1 MAKKKKSITKKS
13 SSSLTSM
20 WLSLTTIMSLVGG
33 TGVSGWVNPD
43 LPVIGP
49 IVASVMSMS
58 SGSAAAQPGSPPG
71 GMQAMQPGVMQPGGM
86 QPAAMQPA
94 NTMTAGWGGAA
105 QQPQPQLQQW
115 GSASPTTPAVPQ
127 RPLAPGSPPLASISY
142 PPPVPP
148 PPAPPP
154 PPTPPATAGKPPDA
168 LLICSFN
175 IQVFG
180 ESKLAK
186 PEVVEVL
193 ARVVR
198 MFDIVAIQEVRAK
211 SDSIIPT
218 FVQAVNANGGR
229 YHWVIGPRLGRT
241 VSKEQYTFVYDTS
254 RVEVDPSS
262 VGTAANPGD
271 KLHRP
276 PMFARFRTRAN
287 PPESAFTFWMV
298 DIHTDPDEVPQEVDA
313 LADVFVAMQQARPD
327 EDDVILLG
335 DLNAAPKQFGRIA
348 QIPNIGWAVSGTTT
362 NTRRSK
368 TYDNIIFS
376 RVATAEYLGRWGV
389 LDLQS
394 TFGLSLD
401 DALKVSDHNPV
412 WAAFYPWE
420 IRQ

>member
-1 MAKKKKSITKKS
+1 VAKKKKSVIKKS
-13 SSSLTSM
+13 TSSLTSL
-20 WLSLTTIMSLVGG
+20 WLSLTSILSLVGG

-49 IVASVMSMS
+49 IVASFMSTPGDS
-58 SGSAAAQPGSPPG
+58 SSAAPPGSPAG
-71 GMQAMQPGVMQPGGM
+71 GMQPMQPGVM
-86 QPAAMQPA
+86 PAGNA
-94 NTMTAGWGGAA
+94 AGAG
-105 QQPQPQLQQW
+105 QQW
-115 GSASPTTPAVPQ
+115 GAASPTTPAVPQ
-127 RPLAPGSPPLASISY
+127 RPMPPGSPPLASISY
-142 PPPVPP
+142 APAVPP
-148 PPAPPP
+148 PPPPP
-154 PPTPPATAGKPPDA
+154 PPTAGGKPPDA

-211 SDSIIPT
+211 SDSVVPT
-218 FVQAVNANGGR
+218 FVQAVNADGSH

-241 VSKEQYTFVYDTS
+241 ASKEQYTFVYDTG

-262 VGTAANPGD
+262 VGTAPNPGD
-271 KLHRP
+271 KMHRP

-313 LADVFVAMQQARPD
+313 LADVFVAMQHARPD

-335 DLNAAPKQFGRIA
+335 DLNAAPNQFGRIT

-362 NTRRSK
+362 NTRRNK

-376 RVATAEYLGRWGV
+376 RAATAEYLGRWGV

-420 IRQ
+420 IRR

>member
-1 MAKKKKSITKKS
+1 MAKKKKSVAKKS

-20 WLSLTTIMSLVGG
+20 WLSLTTIMSLLGG

-49 IVASVMSMS
+49 IVASVMSMAGDS
-58 SGSAAAQPGSPPG
+58 SATPSGSGLAG
-71 GMQAMQPGVMQPGGM
+71 GMQAMQPATMQPGGM
-86 QPAAMQPA
+86 QPVA
-94 NTMTAGWGGAA
+94 TMTAGWGGAG
-105 QQPQPQLQQW
+105 QQPQQW
-115 GSASPTTPAVPQ
+115 GAASPTTPPVPQ
-127 RPLAPGSPPLASISY
+127 RPQPPGSPPLASISY
-142 PPPVPP
+142 APPVPP
-148 PPAPPP
+148 PPPPP
-154 PPTPPATAGKPPDA
+154 QPPPVASGKPADA

-198 MFDIVAIQEVRAK
+198 MFDIVAVQEVRAK
-211 SDSIIPT
+211 SDSVVPT
-218 FVQAVNANGGR
+218 FVQAVNADGSR
-229 YHWVIGPRLGRT
+229 YHWMIGPRLGRT
-241 VSKEQYTFVYDTS
+241 ASKEQYTFLYDTA
-254 RVEVDPSS
+254 RVEADPSS
-262 VGTAANPGD
+262 LGTAPNPGD

-276 PMFARFRTRAN
+276 PMYARFRTRAN
-287 PPESAFTFWMV
+287 PPEAAFTFWMV

-335 DLNAAPKQFGRIA
+335 DLNAAPNQFGRIA

-376 RVATAEYLGRWGV
+376 RTATAEYLGRWGV
-389 LDLQS
+389 LDLQN

-420 IRQ
+420 IRR

>member
-1 MAKKKKSITKKS
+1 MAKKKSVIKKS
-13 SSSLTSM
+13 TSSLTSL
-20 WLSLTTIMSLVGG
+20 WLSLTSILSLVGG

-49 IVASVMSMS
+49 IVASFMSTP
-58 SGSAAAQPGSPPG
+58 GDLSAAAPPGSPAG
-71 GMQAMQPGVMQPGGM
+71 RMQPMQPGVM
-86 QPAAMQPA
+86 PAG
-94 NTMTAGWGGAA
+94 NVAGAGE
-105 QQPQPQLQQW
+105 QW
-115 GSASPTTPAVPQ
+115 GAASPTTPAVPQ
-127 RPLAPGSPPLASISY
+127 RPMPPGSPPLASISY
-142 PPPVPP
+142 APAVPP
-148 PPAPPP
+148 PPPP
-154 PPTPPATAGKPPDA
+154 PPTAGGKPPEA

-211 SDSIIPT
+211 SDSVVPT
-218 FVQAVNANGGR
+218 FVQAVNADGSR

-241 VSKEQYTFVYDTS
+241 VSKEQYTCVYDTA

-262 VGTAANPGD
+262 VGTAPNPGD
-271 KLHRP
+271 KMHRP

-313 LADVFVAMQQARPD
+313 LADVFVAMQHARPD

-335 DLNAAPKQFGRIA
+335 DLNAAPNQFGRIT

-362 NTRRSK
+362 NTRRNK

-376 RVATAEYLGRWGV
+376 RTATAEYLGRWGV

-420 IRQ
+420 IRR

>member
-1 MAKKKKSITKKS
+1 VAKKKKSITKKS

-58 SGSAAAQPGSPPG
+58 SDSAAAQPGSPPG
-71 GMQAMQPGVMQPGGM
+71 GMLPMQPGAMHPAANQPG
-86 QPAAMQPA
+86 A
-94 NTMTAGWGGAA
+94 TMTAGWGGAG
-105 QQPQPQLQQW
+105 QQPQQW
-115 GSASPTTPAVPQ
+115 GAASPTTPAVPQ
-127 RPLAPGSPPLASISY
+127 RPMAPASPPLASISY
-142 PPPVPP
+142 APPMPP
-148 PPAPPP
+148 RPSPPAPP
-154 PPTPPATAGKPPDA
+154 ASGGKPPDA

-193 ARVVR
+193 ARVAR

-218 FVQAVNANGGR
+218 FVQAVNANGSR

-241 VSKEQYTFVYDTS
+241 VSKEQYTFVYDTD

-276 PMFARFRTRAN
+276 PMFARFRTRAT
-287 PPESAFTFWMV
+287 PPEAAFTFWMV
-298 DIHTDPDEVPQEVDA
+298 NTHTDPDEVPQEVDA

-335 DLNAAPKQFGRIA
+335 DLNAAPNQFGRIA
-348 QIPNIGWAVSGTTT
+348 QIPTIGWAVSGTTT

-376 RVATAEYLGRWGV
+376 RTATAEYLGRWGV

-420 IRQ
+420 IRK

>member
-1 MAKKKKSITKKS
+1 VAKKKKSVTKKS

-33 TGVSGWVNPD
+33 TGVSGWMNPD

-49 IVASVMSMS
+49 IVASVMSMASDSSAAS
-58 SGSAAAQPGSPPG
+58 SGNGLAGGLQTPPGSL
-71 GMQAMQPGVMQPGGM
+71 AGGM
-86 QPAAMQPA
+86 QPAA
-94 NTMTAGWGGAA
+94 TMTAGWGGAG
-105 QQPQPQLQQW
+105 QQPQQW
-115 GSASPTTPAVPQ
+115 GAASPTTPPVPQ
-127 RPLAPGSPPLASISY
+127 RPQPPVSPPLASISY
-142 PPPVPP
+142 APPVPP
-148 PPAPPP
+148 PPPPP
-154 PPTPPATAGKPPDA
+154 QQPPVASGKPGDA

-198 MFDIVAIQEVRAK
+198 MFDIVAVQEVRAK
-211 SDSIIPT
+211 SDSVVPT
-218 FVQAVNANGGR
+218 FVQAVNANGSR

-241 VSKEQYTFVYDTS
+241 VSKEQYTFIYDTA

-262 VGTAANPGD
+262 LGTAPNPGD

-276 PMFARFRTRAN
+276 PMFARFRTRAT
-287 PPESAFTFWMV
+287 PPEAAFTFWMV

-313 LADVFVAMQQARPD
+313 LADVFVAMQKARPD

-335 DLNAAPKQFGRIA
+335 DLNAAPNQFGRIA

-376 RVATAEYLGRWGV
+376 RAATAEYLGRWGV

-420 IRQ
+420 IRP

>member
-1 MAKKKKSITKKS
+1 MAKKKKSVIKKS
-13 SSSLTSM
+13 TSSLTSL
-20 WLSLTTIMSLVGG
+20 WLSLTSILSLVGG

-49 IVASVMSMS
+49 IVASFMSTPGDS
-58 SGSAAAQPGSPPG
+58 SSAAPPGSPAG
-71 GMQAMQPGVMQPGGM
+71 GMQPMQPGVM
-86 QPAAMQPA
+86 PAG
-94 NTMTAGWGGAA
+94 NVAGAG
-105 QQPQPQLQQW
+105 QQW
-115 GSASPTTPAVPQ
+115 GAASPTTPAVPQ
-127 RPLAPGSPPLASISY
+127 RPMPPGSPPLASISY
-142 PPPVPP
+142 APAVPP
-148 PPAPPP
+148 PPPPP
-154 PPTPPATAGKPPDA
+154 PPTAGGKPPDA
-168 LLICSFN
+168 LLVCSFN

-186 PEVVEVL
+186 PEVVAVL

-211 SDSIIPT
+211 SDSVVPT
-218 FVQAVNANGGR
+218 FVQAVNADGSR

-241 VSKEQYTFVYDTS
+241 VSKEQYTFVYDTG

-262 VGTAANPGD
+262 VGTAPNPGD
-271 KLHRP
+271 KMHRP

-313 LADVFVAMQQARPD
+313 LADVFVAMQHARPD

-335 DLNAAPKQFGRIA
+335 DLNAAPNQFGRIT

-362 NTRRSK
+362 NTRRNK

-376 RVATAEYLGRWGV
+376 RAATAEYLGRWGV

-412 WAAFYPWE
+412 WAAFSPWE
-420 IRQ
+420 IRR

>member
-1 MAKKKKSITKKS
+1 VAKKKKSVIKKS
-13 SSSLTSM
+13 TSSLTSL
-20 WLSLTTIMSLVGG
+20 WLSLTSILSLVGG

-49 IVASVMSMS
+49 IVASFMSTPGDS
-58 SGSAAAQPGSPPG
+58 SSAAPPGSPAG
-71 GMQAMQPGVMQPGGM
+71 GMQPMQPGVM
-86 QPAAMQPA
+86 PAG
-94 NTMTAGWGGAA
+94 NVAGAG
-105 QQPQPQLQQW
+105 QQW
-115 GSASPTTPAVPQ
+115 GAASPTTPAVPQ
-127 RPLAPGSPPLASISY
+127 RPMPPGSPPLASISY
-142 PPPVPP
+142 APAVPP
-148 PPAPPP
+148 PPPPP
-154 PPTPPATAGKPPDA
+154 PPTAGGKPPDA
-168 LLICSFN
+168 LLVCSFN

-186 PEVVEVL
+186 PEVVAVL

-211 SDSIIPT
+211 SDSVVPT
-218 FVQAVNANGGR
+218 FVQAVNADGSR

-241 VSKEQYTFVYDTS
+241 VSKEQYTFVYDTG

-262 VGTAANPGD
+262 VGTAPNPGD
-271 KLHRP
+271 KMHRP

-313 LADVFVAMQQARPD
+313 LADVFVAMQHARPD

-335 DLNAAPKQFGRIA
+335 DLNAAPNQFGRIT

-362 NTRRSK
+362 NTRRNK

-376 RVATAEYLGRWGV
+376 RAATAEYLGRWGV

-412 WAAFYPWE
+412 WAAFSPWE
-420 IRQ
+420 IRR

>member
-1 MAKKKKSITKKS
+1 MAKKKKSVIKKS
-13 SSSLTSM
+13 ASSLTSL
-20 WLSLTTIMSLVGG
+20 WVSLTSILSLIGG
-33 TGVSGWVNPD
+33 TGYSGWVNPKM
-43 LPVIGP
+43 PVVGP
-49 IVASVMSMS
+49 IVAALTASNGTTSAEAQLP
-58 SGSAAAQPGSPPG
+58 SGPQSWVPGASGMPPPQQSTP
-71 GMQAMQPGVMQPGGM
+71 GMA
-86 QPAAMQPA
+86 
-94 NTMTAGWGGAA
+94 
-105 QQPQPQLQQW
+105 
-115 GSASPTTPAVPQ
+115 
-127 RPLAPGSPPLASISY
+127 PPLAAIAAA
-142 PPPVPP
+142 PPALQQPVPP
-148 PPAPPP
+148 PPPPP
-154 PPTPPATAGKPPDA
+154 SPPVGRGKPPDA

-186 PEVVEVL
+186 PEVVDVL
-193 ARVVR
+193 ARIVR

-211 SDSIIPT
+211 SDSVVPT
-218 FVQAVNANGGR
+218 FVQAVNADGSR

-241 VSKEQYTFVYDTS
+241 SSKEQYTFVYDTY

-262 VGTAANPGD
+262 VGTAPNPGD

-276 PMFARFRTRAN
+276 PMFARFRTRAS
-287 PPESAFTFWMV
+287 PPEAAFTFWMV
-298 DIHTDPDEVPQEVDA
+298 DTHTDPDEVPQEVDA
-313 LADVFVAMQQARPD
+313 LADVFVAMQRARPD

-335 DLNAAPKQFGRIA
+335 DLNAAPNQFGRIA

-376 RVATAEYLGRWGV
+376 RSATTEYLGRWGV

-401 DALKVSDHNPV
+401 QALQVSDHNPV
-412 WAAFYPWE
+412 WAAFHPWE

>member
-1 MAKKKKSITKKS
+1 VAKKKKSVIKKS
-13 SSSLTSM
+13 TSSLTSL
-20 WLSLTTIMSLVGG
+20 WLSLTSILSLVGG

-49 IVASVMSMS
+49 IVASFMSTPGDS
-58 SGSAAAQPGSPPG
+58 SSAALPGSPAG
-71 GMQAMQPGVMQPGGM
+71 GMQPMQPGVM
-86 QPAAMQPA
+86 PAG
-94 NTMTAGWGGAA
+94 NVAGAG
-105 QQPQPQLQQW
+105 QQW
-115 GSASPTTPAVPQ
+115 GAASPTTPAVPQ
-127 RPLAPGSPPLASISY
+127 RPMPPGSPPLASISY
-142 PPPVPP
+142 A
-148 PPAPPP
+148 PAVPPP
-154 PPTPPATAGKPPDA
+154 PPTAGGKPPDA

-211 SDSIIPT
+211 SDSVVPT
-218 FVQAVNANGGR
+218 FVQAVNADGSR

-241 VSKEQYTFVYDTS
+241 ASKEQYTFVYDTG

-262 VGTAANPGD
+262 VGTAPNPGD
-271 KLHRP
+271 KMHRP

-313 LADVFVAMQQARPD
+313 LADVFVAMQHARPD

-335 DLNAAPKQFGRIA
+335 DLNAAPNQFGRIT

-362 NTRRSK
+362 NTRRNK

-376 RVATAEYLGRWGV
+376 RAATAEYLGRWGV

-420 IRQ
+420 IRR

>member
-1 MAKKKKSITKKS
+1 MAKKKKSVIKKS
-13 SSSLTSM
+13 TSSLTSL
-20 WLSLTTIMSLVGG
+20 WLSLTSILSLVGG

-49 IVASVMSMS
+49 IVASFMSTPGDS
-58 SGSAAAQPGSPPG
+58 SSAAPPGSPAG
-71 GMQAMQPGVMQPGGM
+71 GMQPMQPGVM
-86 QPAAMQPA
+86 PAG
-94 NTMTAGWGGAA
+94 NVAGAG
-105 QQPQPQLQQW
+105 QQW
-115 GSASPTTPAVPQ
+115 GAAAPTTPAVPQ
-127 RPLAPGSPPLASISY
+127 RPMPPGSPPLASISY
-142 PPPVPP
+142 APAVPP
-148 PPAPPP
+148 PPPPP
-154 PPTPPATAGKPPDA
+154 PPTAGGKPPDA
-168 LLICSFN
+168 LLVCSFN

-211 SDSIIPT
+211 SDSVVPT
-218 FVQAVNANGGR
+218 FVQAVNADGSR

-241 VSKEQYTFVYDTS
+241 VSKEQYTFVYDTG

-262 VGTAANPGD
+262 VGTAPNPGD
-271 KLHRP
+271 KMHRP

-313 LADVFVAMQQARPD
+313 LADVFVAMQHARPD

-335 DLNAAPKQFGRIA
+335 DLNAAPNQFGRIT

-362 NTRRSK
+362 NTRRNK

-376 RVATAEYLGRWGV
+376 RAATAEYLGRWGV

-394 TFGLSLD
+394 TFRLSLD

-420 IRQ
+420 IRR